1 MTTMVLFWSAI
12 SLAALSAGGL
22 VWLAASRIKV
32 KSGWQTGNGP
42 IARWLDAR
50 RRAKFN
56 DQLPEALGTMSNA
69 LRAGFSLSQAF
80 DSVVDQGEKPA
91 KSPCL

>member
-1 MTTMVLFWSAI
+1 MTTEALFWLAVAF
-12 SLAALSAGGL
+12 AALSAGGL
-22 VWLAASRIKV
+22 VWLAVANIKV

-56 DQLPEALGTMSNA
+56 ATAACAP
-69 LRAGFSLSQAF
+69 R
-80 DSVVDQGEKPA
+80 PRCWI
-91 KSPCL
+91 KSCPGATATPTRETLAAC